1 MDTGGGKIKQHVL
14 LLILV
19 FSIALIGLGAV
30 NATDPVTTNGTSNTT
45 LNTTVSSSSYSI
57 STNASKV
64 TKQSTTTMKGYWMF
78 SSSAAKLN
86 SNSAAALKKSGITD
100 VFVCTRDINGKYH
113 YSELK
118 NAITQLKKYGIKV
131 HAWIV
136 CFNYNG
142 NFVNPSGYYSKKV
155 KVYVKTTKHWGI
167 KHKYKVKKKV
177 WYKSWYKYYGKWHY
191 KWKYTWKYVTK
202 YKKGWIY
209 KPVYKYVTKKG
220 YNTSYNK
227 KLIAAIKNIN
237 DNYAVSGIHL
247 DYVRYSGSAKYNH
260 AAYQQPGGVSGAVNA
275 VTSFVKSVRSVV
287 TKNLSAA
294 VMPEG
299 TKNAYYYGQ
308 DYGRLADYL
317 DFLVPMTYQ
326 GNYNANN
333 SWITDKITYIVS
345 KAKGKPVYAG
355 LTTYGSDCSLKSL
368 SLNALQKDVISAN
381 EGGASGFVL
390 FRYGF
395 GCSYV
400 PT

>member
-1 MDTGGGKIKQHVL
+1 M
-14 LLILV
+14 
-19 FSIALIGLGAV
+19 GLSAV
-30 NATDPVTTNGTSNTT
+30 NATNPVTTNGTSNVT
-45 LNTTVSSSSYSI
+45 LNKTLSSYSCAI
-57 STNASKV
+57 STNISKV
-64 TKQSTTTMKGYWMF
+64 TKQSTATMKGYWMF

-86 SNSAAALKKSGITD
+86 SNSAAALKKKGITD
-100 VFVCTRDINGKYH
+100 VFVCTRDIHGKYH

-131 HAWIV
+131 HAWVV

-142 NFVNPSGYYSKKV
+142 HFVNPSGYYSKKV

-247 DYVRYSGSAKYNH
+247 DYVRYSGCAEKHH
-260 AAYQQPGGVSGAVNA
+260 AAYQQLGGVNGGVNA
-275 VTSFVKSVRSVV
+275 VTSFVKRVRSVV
-287 TKNLSAA
+287 TKQLSAA

-299 TKNAYYYGQ
+299 ANNSYYYGQ
-308 DYGRLADYL
+308 DYGKLADYL
-317 DFLVPMTYQ
+317 NFFVPMTYQ

-333 SWITDKITYIVS
+333 TWITDKITYIVS

-368 SLNALQKDVISAN
+368 SLNALQNDVKSARD
-381 EGGASGFVL
+381 GGASGFVL

>member
-19 FSIALIGLGAV
+19 FSIALIGLSTV
-30 NATDPVTTNGTSNTT
+30 NAADPVTTNDTSNTT
-45 LNTTVSSSSYSI
+45 LNTTVSSSSYTA

-118 NAITQLKKYGIKV
+118 NAITQLKKYGINV

-142 NFVNPSGYYSKKV
+142 HFVNPSGYYSKKV
-155 KVYVKTTKHWGI
+155 KVYVKTTKYWGI
-167 KHKYKVKKKV
+167 KSKYKVKKKV
-177 WYKSWYKYYGKWHY
+177 WHKSWYKYRGKWHY

-209 KPVYKYVTKKG
+209 KPVYKYVTKTG
-220 YNTSYNK
+220 YDTSYNK
-227 KLIAAIKNIN
+227 KLIAAIKYIN

-247 DYVRYSGSAKYNH
+247 DYVRYSGVAKYGN
-260 AAYQQPGGVSGAVNA
+260 AAYQQQGGVNAAVNA
-275 VTSFVKSVRSVV
+275 VTKFVKSVRSVV
-287 TKNLSAA
+287 TKKLSAA

-317 DFLVPMTYQ
+317 DFMVPMTYH

-333 SWITDKITYIVS
+333 AWITKQIQYIVS
-345 KAKGKPVYAG
+345 NAKGKPVYAG
-355 LTTYGSDCSLKSL
+355 LTTYCSDSNLKSL
-368 SLNALQKDVISAN
+368 SLNALQNDVISAN
-381 EGGASGFVL
+381 GGGASGFVL